1 MSLFPA
7 KARLSSRCL
16 SPFNKARARSSACHQ
31 HSRAAASPLRE
42 APILVA
48 APISPAKRI
57 NRAPTR
63 YKALSRYALASPARP
78 TAGAHERSVS
88 ADHPLPQAVQVPAPE
103 SAPDA
108 AGCCGRGQPASAEE
122 KNRRSESVV
131 SPERSRS
138 PPAIAAPAPHIRL
151 SLCKQPHGSA
161 GDFEQTCSSKR
172 LSTQPLTKFRERFP
186 ADASLT

>member
-1 MSLFPA
+1 VSLSPA
-7 KARLSSRCL
+7 KARLSSRC
-16 SPFNKARARSSACHQ
+16 PFNKARARSSACHQ

-48 APISPAKRI
+48 APISPARRI

-63 YKALSRYALASPARP
+63 SKALSRYALASPARP

-88 ADHPLPQAVQVPAPE
+88 ADHPLPQAVHVPAPE

-122 KNRRSESVV
+122 RNRRSESVV
-131 SPERSRS
+131 SPDRSRS
-138 PPAIAAPAPHIRL
+138 PPAIAAPAPHIRSNRKKLQKWRTGKWREDGEASEAAIFFRRKQL
-151 SLCKQPHGSA
+151 SLARVLC
-161 GDFEQTCSSKR
+161 R
-172 LSTQPLTKFRERFP
+172 VLV
-186 ADASLT
+186 